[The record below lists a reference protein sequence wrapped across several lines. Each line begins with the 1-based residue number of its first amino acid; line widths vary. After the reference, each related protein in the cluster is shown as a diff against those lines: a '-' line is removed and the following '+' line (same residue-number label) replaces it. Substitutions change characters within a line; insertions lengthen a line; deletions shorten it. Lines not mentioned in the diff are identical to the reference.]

1 MAFPA
6 TQIRLDAN
14 KIMKLGI
21 FTHYFHHP
29 IETVA
34 DRIRLL
40 GLECVQL
47 NMSFDNWHM
56 GEKSTADDC
65 RRIAKTFTS
74 RNLSIAA
81 LSGYRNLVAP
91 DTERRLE
98 NVKYIRMLLSRA
110 NDLGSP
116 LVVTEAGSRHPD
128 DDWAPCLE
136 NASPAAMHLLV
147 DILGELTEYARK
159 CGATLVLE
167 PSVGTVV
174 DTPSQIAW
182 VSHALPSHSL
192 GFVADWPNLID
203 GSNIDRA
210 LDILSAMTAPL
221 AGRVSLAHFKDAN
234 RVSGVRREVHH
245 HVGNADLYG
254 GVEYPAPGLGSLDLA
269 KYAQWL
275 RTMKYDD
282 AVIIEHVEEAAVPE
296 ALRRTRAAFYPGA
309 TSQVST

>member
-6 TQIRLDAN
+6 AQIRLDAN
-14 KIMKLGI
+14 KIMKFGI

-47 NMSFDNWHM
+47 NMSFKNWHM
-56 GEKSTADDC
+56 GEQSTSDDC
-65 RRIAKTFTS
+65 RRVAKAFTS

-91 DTERRLE
+91 DAERRLE
-98 NVKYIRMLLSRA
+98 NVKYIRMLLGRA

-116 LVVTEAGSRHPD
+116 LVVTEAGSRHPH

-136 NASPAAMHLLV
+136 NGSPAAMHLLI
-147 DILGELTEYARK
+147 DTLGELIEHARK
-159 CGATLVLE
+159 YGATLVLE
-167 PSVGTVV
+167 PSVGTVI
-174 DTPSQIAW
+174 DTPGQIAL
-182 VSHALPSHSL
+182 VSEALPSRSL

-203 GSNIDRA
+203 GSNIDYA
-210 LDILSAMTAPL
+210 PDILSAMTAPL
-221 AGRVSLAHFKDAN
+221 AGRVLLAHFKDAN
-234 RVSGVRREVHH
+234 RVSGMRREVHH
-245 HVGNADLYG
+245 HAGNADLYG
-254 GVEYPAPGLGSLDLA
+254 GVEYPAPGQGSLDLA

-275 RTMKYDD
+275 RTMEYDG

-296 ALRRTRAAFYPGA
+296 ALGCTRAAFFQGA